1 MKISAFVGGTSISGP
16 RIRITG
22 CCHRRTRT
30 ARMCQSAAEDKL
42 GISFTCG
49 KCDTR
54 ISKKVKRQSYT
65 KGVVIIECPTCKR
78 FEFAQPDQKHDQALD
93 RADPITF
100 PSSTPVD
107 TSSQIISAGTR
118 TGLVQPWATLS
129 SWRTNLGRKL

>member
-65 KGVVIIECPTCKR
+65 KGVVIIECPTCKSR
-78 FEFAQPDQKHDQALD
+78 HLI
-93 RADPITF
+93 AD
-100 PSSTPVD
+100 
-107 TSSQIISAGTR
+107 
-118 TGLVQPWATLS
+118 
-129 SWRTNLGRKL
+129 NLGWYKDWTGSTMGNIEQLADKLGQKVIRVDPSKFNLEETDGGEL